1 MGLAGAVILILAMA
15 NALINYVI
23 QQAIP
28 THVLDACCSSG

>member
-23 QQAIP
+23 QETIP
-28 THVLDACCSSG
+28 AQVLGSC